1 MRKTLGLFGGTFDP
15 IHIGHLRMALELKQ
29 QLALDEMRLVPCH
42 RPPHRGQ
49 PNASSQERV
58 DMLALA
64 LKDCP
69 ELVVDTRE
77 VNRDRPSYT
86 VETLRELRA
95 ELGSDLSLVLCMGA
109 DAFAGLASWFC
120 WQELIQLAHIVVVAR
135 PGWEL
140 PQVGEVADLCREHAQ
155 DAIYLTREACGGV
168 LVQTLRLLP
177 VSATEIREQIR
188 EGESAQFLVPD
199 AVWNY
204 INAKQLY
211 CSDR

>member
-29 QLALDEMRLVPCH
+29 QLALEEMRLVPCH

-58 DMLALA
+58 DMLAMA

-95 ELGSDLSLVLCMGA
+95 ELGAEVSLVLCMGA

-140 PQVGEVADLCREHAQ
+140 PQVGDVADLCREHLQ
-155 DAIYLTREACGGV
+155 DASYLTRESYGGV

-188 EGESAQFLVPD
+188 AGESAQFLVPD

-204 INAKQLY
+204 INANNLY
-211 CSDR
+211 R

>member
-95 ELGSDLSLVLCMGA
+95 ELGSELSLVLCMGA

-120 WQELIQLAHIVVVAR
+120 WPSLAGRGGWRGAGAGEGRRGR
-135 PGWEL
+135 PGTII
-140 PQVGEVADLCREHAQ
+140 A
-155 DAIYLTREACGGV
+155 
-168 LVQTLRLLP
+168 
-177 VSATEIREQIR
+177 
-188 EGESAQFLVPD
+188 
-199 AVWNY
+199 
-204 INAKQLY
+204 
-211 CSDR
+211 